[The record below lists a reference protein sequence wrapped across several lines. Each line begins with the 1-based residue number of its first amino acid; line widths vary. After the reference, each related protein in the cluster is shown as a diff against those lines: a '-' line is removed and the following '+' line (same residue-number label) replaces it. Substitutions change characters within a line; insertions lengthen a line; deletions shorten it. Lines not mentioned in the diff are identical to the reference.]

1 MVSARGI
8 KAGAAYVELLV
19 SDNRLVRGLKAAQAK
34 LKGFGEGVT
43 GIGRKLTAASAA
55 VAVPL
60 LATSK
65 VFIGMGD
72 AMAKASDR
80 TGIAV
85 ETLSELTFAAEMSG
99 ANLESFENGVRRM
112 QRTVVEAANGTQTA
126 VDALSTLGLTVN
138 ELQGLTPDQMFKLIA
153 DRLSQIPDPAQR
165 AAAAMEIFGRGGAEL
180 LPLMK
185 DGAKGIEA
193 LQDQA
198 RALGLTLS
206 TQAARDAERFGDT
219 LDVMWKVIK
228 RAAFAVGAAL
238 APTLTRLAETITRVV
253 VQAVQW
259 IDRNRNLI
267 VSVTK
272 LAVAGVATG
281 VALVGIGYA
290 IQGLAAAFG
299 GVAAVITGAGAAIG
313 FLGTALAALLSPVGL
328 VIAGAVALGVYIAHS
343 TGVASQALAWLSEQ
357 FRGLKDRAL
366 VAYQGITDA
375 LAAGDIA
382 LAARVL
388 WLALKVEWQRG
399 IQYVQGLWLGFKE
412 FFLSIAVDAFYGAVK
427 ALAAAWHGLR
437 AVWVQ
442 TLSFLAKGWTQ
453 FTAGMQS
460 SFRGAQLKVEEGL
473 HRLRGFFDESYD
485 VDMAINIARTNE
497 QADQGQIEQQ
507 RKTALDQSEQQ
518 RQQDLGKIG
527 SEYEAQK
534 QALDQAAQ
542 AAQDQRRQ
550 QYQQQI
556 DESMSALEAARKEY
570 RSALDEAAQ
579 KRRDAE
585 SAAPTTAPSGF
596 DDLLNRLAGLG
607 DTLEAVGDRTEVRG
621 TFNAA
626 AIQSLMGTRTQD
638 RIAAATEQTANHTKR
653 LADAARAGGLAF
665 E

>member
-19 SDNRLVRGLKAAQAK
+19 SDNKLVRGLKAAQAR
-34 LKGFGEGVT
+34 LKGFGEGVS

-55 VAVPL
+55 VAAPL

-99 ANLESFENGVRRM
+99 ANLQSFENGIRRM
-112 QRTVVEAANGTQTA
+112 QRTVVEAADGTQTA
-126 VDALSTLGLTVN
+126 VDALAMLGLRAE
-138 ELQGLTPDQMFKLIA
+138 ELQGMSPDRMFKLLA
-153 DRLSQIPDPAQR
+153 ERLSQVADPTHK
-165 AAAAMEIFGRGGAEL
+165 AAIAMEIFGRGGAEL

-185 DGAKGIEA
+185 DGVRGIEA

-198 RALGLTLS
+198 RELGLTLS
-206 TQAARDAERFGDT
+206 TEAARDAERFGDT
-219 LDVMWKVIK
+219 LDVLWKVIK

-238 APTLTRLAETITRVV
+238 APTLTRVAETITRVV
-253 VQAVQW
+253 VQVVQW
-259 IDRNRNLI
+259 IDRNRGLI

-272 LAVAGVATG
+272 LALAGVATG
-281 VALVGIGYA
+281 MALVGIGYA

-313 FLGTALAALLSPVGL
+313 LLGTALAALLSPVGL
-328 VIAGAVALGVYIAHS
+328 VIAGAVALGAYIAHS
-343 TGVASQALAWLSEQ
+343 TGVAGQALAWLSEQ

-366 VAYQGITDA
+366 VAYQGIADA

-399 IQYVQGLWLGFKE
+399 IHYIQGLWLGFKDY
-412 FFLSIAVDAFYGAVK
+412 FLGIAVDAFYGAVK
-427 ALAAAWHGLR
+427 ALATAWHGLR

-442 TLSFLAKGWTQ
+442 TISFLAKGWTQ
-453 FTAGMQS
+453 LTSGMQS
-460 SFRGAQLKVEEGL
+460 GFRKAQLKVEEGL
-473 HRLRGFFDESYD
+473 HRLRGMFDESYD

-497 QADQGQIEQQ
+497 QADQGKIEQQ
-507 RKTALDQSEQQ
+507 RKTNLDQSEQQ
-518 RQQDLGKIG
+518 RQQDLGRIG
-527 SEYEAQK
+527 SEFEAEK
-534 QALDQAAQ
+534 KALDQAAQ

-550 QYQQQI
+550 QYQKQI
-556 DESMSALEAARKEY
+556 NESMSALEAARKEY
-570 RSALDEAAQ
+570 RSSLDEAAQ
-579 KRRDAE
+579 KRRESDA
-585 SAAPTTAPSGF
+585 AKPTAQPSGI

-607 DTLEAVGDRTEVRG
+607 DTLEAVGERTEVRG

-653 LADAARAGGLAF
+653 LVDAARSGGLAF